1 MYPLKF
7 QPVYKDYLWGG
18 RNLTRLGKVLPP
30 EGIVAE
36 SWEVS
41 GHPDGLSVIANG
53 EYAGMA
59 LSDLINRYP
68 QQVLGTAVHLKYGQK
83 FPLLVKLIDANQKL
97 SVQVHPDDAYALDK
111 ENEFGKHEIWY
122 IISARPGAR
131 IIYGLV
137 PGITKEDFARRIEAA
152 DVESALQYLEVTAG
166 DVIDIP
172 PGLVHALGEG
182 IVLAEIQQNSNATY
196 RVYDYD
202 RVDAAGQKR
211 PLHVEKALQVID
223 FTSKKRDK
231 VVPGAA
237 EQLSAASKKTLLTAN
252 FHFAVEFYQVND
264 LVNETGAGDRFYIY
278 TVLEGEGTIRS
289 EDTETSIRQGESV
302 LIPAAIDNYQL
313 TGKWQALKSFATA
326 KLKSRGI

>member
-1 MYPLKF
+1 MYPFKF

-18 RNLTRLGKVLPP
+18 RNLARLGKVLPP

-53 EYAGMA
+53 EYAGRAMN
-59 LSDLINRYP
+59 DLINEYP
-68 QQVLGTAVHLKYGQK
+68 QEILGTAVHLKYGQR

-97 SVQVHPDDAYALDK
+97 SVQVHPDDAYALNK

-131 IIYGLV
+131 IVYGLA
-137 PGITKEDFARRIEAA
+137 PGITKEDFARRVEAG

-172 PGLVHALGEG
+172 PGTVHALGEG

-202 RVDAAGQKR
+202 RVDAAGNKR

-223 FTSKKRDK
+223 YASKKRGK
-231 VVPGAA
+231 VTPGAP
-237 EQLSAASKKTLLTAN
+237 EQLSVASTKQALTAN

-264 LVNETGAGDRFYIY
+264 LVNETAAGDRFYIY
-278 TVLEGEGTIRS
+278 TVLEGEGTIRFG
-289 EDTETSIRQGESV
+289 DTETPVRQGESV
-302 LIPAAIDNYQL
+302 LIPAVLGNYQL
-313 TGKWQALKSFATA
+313 TGNWQALKSFATA